1 MVQTPPRIRNAD
13 GAAIEQAARLLSAGG
28 LVAFPTETV
37 YGLGADAHDDGA
49 VARIFAAKGRPR
61 FNPLIAHYPDAGT
74 AARDV
79 LFDAEAERLADA
91 CWPGPLT
98 LVLPRRPDCRVS
110 LLCSAGLE
118 TQAVR
123 VPDQAV
129 ARELLAAVGQPL
141 AAPSANRSG
150 RISPTTA
157 QAVASEL
164 GTAVDLILDG
174 GPCRIGLESTVLD
187 LSGEYPRLLR
197 PGGLALERLTELL
210 GAAPETL
217 ASRDPEDG
225 EARASPGLVE
235 SHYAPET
242 AIRLDAGEVAPDEGL
257 LAFGPSPPAGAAMTL
272 NLSPSGDLTEA
283 AAKLFAYL
291 RCLDD
296 AGLRTIAV
304 MPIPDRE
311 LGRAIRDRLR
321 RAAAPRH
328 QA

>member
-1 MVQTPPRIRNAD
+1 MVQTSLRIRNAD
-13 GAAIEQAARLLSAGG
+13 GSAIEQAAHLLSTGG

-37 YGLGADAHDDGA
+37 YGLGADAHNDGA

-61 FNPLIAHYPDAGT
+61 FNPLIAHYPDAET

-79 LFDAEAERLADA
+79 LFDAEAERLAAA

-129 ARELLAAVGQPL
+129 ARQLLAAVGQPL

-164 GTAVDLILDG
+164 GNAVDLILDG

-187 LSGEYPRLLR
+187 LSGERPRLLR

-217 ASRDPEDG
+217 ARRASEEG
-225 EARASPGLVE
+225 AARASPGLLE

-291 RCLDD
+291 RRLDD
-296 AGLRTIAV
+296 AGLRAIAV
-304 MPIPDRE
+304 MPIPDRD

-321 RAAAPRH
+321 RAAAPRP
-328 QA
+328 QG